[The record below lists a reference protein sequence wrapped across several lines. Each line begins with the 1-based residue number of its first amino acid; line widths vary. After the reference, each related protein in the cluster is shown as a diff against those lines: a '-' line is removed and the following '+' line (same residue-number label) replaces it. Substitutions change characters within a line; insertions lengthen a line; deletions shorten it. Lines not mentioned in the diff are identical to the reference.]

1 MSEKARKRNVV
12 VMVEELKGVAG
23 SGLRG
28 GAGDG
33 GIRRNWS
40 DGGYE
45 STGQTKKMDVWKC
58 NIQLWVC
65 VLERELRVKSCDSG
79 RSQTASRL

>member
-1 MSEKARKRNVV
+1 MSEKARERNVV

-45 STGQTKKMDVWKC
+45 STGQTKK
-58 NIQLWVC
+58 NGC
-65 VLERELRVKSCDSG
+65 VEVQYSAVGVRVGKRASG
-79 RSQTASRL
+79 